1 MPLHPG
7 LHHDWRPIDQ
17 AAMGLIYGAVLVLSL
32 LMALE
37 ETPDAAFRPAIVLFG
52 SVVAVTLA
60 KLFSELLA
68 HAIQTHARVLTA
80 TNWVAAWR
88 HAHPTL
94 SVANLPTLA
103 ILASGLGWIEFSV
116 AVAVSQVF
124 CVAILVVL
132 GARVG
137 WSVSPGSWL
146 PYWGAVCAGGIGSAL
161 AGLKHAI
168 H

>member
-1 MPLHPG
+1 
-7 LHHDWRPIDQ
+7 
-17 AAMGLIYGAVLVLSL
+17 MGLIYGAVLVLSL

-37 ETPDAAFRPAIVLFG
+37 ETPDAVFRPAIVLFG
-52 SVVAVTLA
+52 SVLAITLA

-68 HAIQTHARVLTA
+68 HAIQTHAPVLTRANWA
-80 TNWVAAWR
+80 TAWR

-103 ILASGLGWIEFSV
+103 ILAAGLGWVEFPV
-116 AVAVSQVF
+116 AVAVSQMF
-124 CVAILVVL
+124 CVAVLVVL

-137 WSVSPGSWL
+137 WSVRPGSWL
-146 PYWGAVCAGGIGSAL
+146 PVWGAICAGGGGSAL